1 MAVKRAVITLVLVL
15 SACTNGGASSDSE
28 GSSTLEPTT
37 PSPTTTAPGDDVGTT
52 APDTTTTTIVTGNAK
67 FVIGS
72 VVFGEGGTIEVGNL
86 GPDAGDLSGFWIAI
100 HPYYMEIPSTIIAPG
115 KAIIVSIEEEA
126 DPELVITAAGLL
138 PVLTSASGE
147 IGLYSSGGFG
157 DPDAIVDYVEWG
169 STGHVRSNVAIE
181 AGLWP
186 EDEAIV
192 TDGSVTGLRAG
203 DRSEPGPQ
211 GWSVTSP

>member
-1 MAVKRAVITLVLVL
+1 MKRAAIALILVL
-15 SACTNGGASSDSE
+15 SACTGGGTSSDADS
-28 GSSTLEPTT
+28 GTALEPTT
-37 PSPTTTAPGDDVGTT
+37 PSPTTTVRSDDPASTVPETT
-52 APDTTTTTIVTGNAK
+52 STTIITGNAK

-86 GPDAGDLSGFWIAI
+86 GPDAGDLTGFWIAI
-100 HPYYMEIPSTIIAPG
+100 HPYYLEIPSVVIAPG
-115 KAIIVSIEEEA
+115 KAIIVSIAEDA
-126 DPELVITAAGLL
+126 DPELVIPAADLL
-138 PVLTSASGE
+138 PTLKSGSGE

-169 STGHVRSNVAIE
+169 STGHTRSNVAIQ

-192 TDGSVTGLRAG
+192 IEGSATGLTAG

-211 GWSVTSP
+211 GWSVTTP

>member
-1 MAVKRAVITLVLVL
+1 MAVKRAVIALVLVI
-15 SACTNGGASSDSE
+15 SACTSGGTSTDSE
-28 GSSTLEPTT
+28 GSSPLEPTT
-37 PSPTTTAPGDDVGTT
+37 PSPTTTVPGDDVGTT
-52 APDTTTTTIVTGNAK
+52 APDTTTTTVITGNAK

-72 VVFGEGGTIEVGNL
+72 VVFGEAGTIEVGNL
-86 GPDAGDLSGFWIAI
+86 GPDAGDLSGFWIAV

-115 KAIIVSIEEEA
+115 KAIIVTIEEQA
-126 DPELVITAAGLL
+126 DPELVIPAAGLL

-147 IGLYSSGGFG
+147 IGLYSSGDFG
-157 DPDAIVDYVEWG
+157 DPDAIVDYAEWG
-169 STGHVRSNVAIE
+169 STGHVRSNIAIE

-186 EDEAIV
+186 EDQVIV
-192 TDGSVTGLRAG
+192 TDGSVTGLAAD

>member
-1 MAVKRAVITLVLVL
+1 VKRAAIVLILVL
-15 SACTNGGASSDSE
+15 SACTGGGTSSD
-28 GSSTLEPTT
+28 GDDSSTLEPTT
-37 PSPTTTAPGDDVGTT
+37 PSPTTTVRSDDSGTSV
-52 APDTTTTTIVTGNAK
+52 PDTTTTTIITGNAK

-86 GPDAGDLSGFWIAI
+86 GPDAGDLTGFWIAI
-100 HPYYMEIPSTIIAPG
+100 HPYYFEVPSIVIAPG
-115 KAIIVSIEEEA
+115 KAIIVSIAEDA
-126 DPELVITAAGLL
+126 DPELVIPAAGLL
-138 PVLTSASGE
+138 PALKSGSGE

-169 STGHVRSNVAIE
+169 SAGHTRSAVAIA

-192 TDGSVTGLRAG
+192 IDGSATGLTAG

-211 GWSVTSP
+211 GWSPTP